1 MENKGNRLHHWV
13 WFPFRVVWRFIRRSG
28 KRVAVTVA
36 GFVVLLLGVIMLV
49 TPGPGIPTI
58 IAGLAILATEY
69 VWAERALAKAKEK
82 AIQAKDAVLRKS
94 NRPDDTS
101 AASAEEAAE

>member
-1 MENKGNRLHHWV
+1 MQIKGRHVRHWV
-13 WFPFRVVWRFIRRSG
+13 WFPFRVVWAFIRRSG

-36 GFVVLLLGVIMLV
+36 GFVVLVLGIIMLV

-82 AIQAKDAVLRKS
+82 AGQAKDAVLRMNNRS
-94 NRPDDTS
+94 NG
-101 AASAEEAAE
+101 AAGAPSGGAPE